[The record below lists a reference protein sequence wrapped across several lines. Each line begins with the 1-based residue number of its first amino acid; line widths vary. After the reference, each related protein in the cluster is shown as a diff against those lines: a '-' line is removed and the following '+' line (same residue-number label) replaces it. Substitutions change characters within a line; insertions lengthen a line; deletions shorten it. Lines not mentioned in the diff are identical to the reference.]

1 VASDDYQQFL
11 RANFFGSGPDERRP
25 WTQEEAANRLWQDFM
40 EKAGIS
46 YDR

>member
-25 WTQEEAANRLWQDFM
+25 WTQEEAAYRLWQDFM